1 MTTALATSSTL
12 AAQITVVTDR
22 LAPVGDDAIAKA
34 LRSLQTAG
42 LGLPASVNPK
52 DMNKVYSYA
61 LQGLSHEALMVAVR
75 KLVRGEY
82 DIDRKAFIPTPP
94 ELAAMVRSEARVITD
109 DLVRL
114 KQKAEAIRL
123 QSKPSTTEGTARD
136 PKARER
142 VQALLGQFRASVA
155 ASKAQERGAVADD
168 SVSPEMADMWA
179 KIMDLPDAKEV
190 GIEQVQY
197 RNAVR
202 AKLAKASQPD
212 EDSTNREAGHFGSRS
227 NDWRGHRLVIDEMNR
242 RAEETR

>member
-22 LAPVGDDAIAKA
+22 LAPVAEDAIAKA
-34 LRSLQTAG
+34 LRSLQAAG
-42 LGLPASVNPK
+42 LGLPSSVNPK

-61 LQGLSHEALMVAVR
+61 LHGLSHEALMVAVR

-82 DIDRKAFIPTPP
+82 DIDRRAFIPTPP
-94 ELAAMVRSEARVITD
+94 ELAAMVRAETRVITD

-114 KQKAEAIRL
+114 KQKAEAIGL
-123 QSKPSTTEGTARD
+123 QSKPSTTEGTASD

-142 VQALLGQFRASVA
+142 VQVLLGRFRAAVA
-155 ASKAQERGAVADD
+155 ASKAQDRRYVADD

-190 GIEQVQY
+190 GIDQVHY
-197 RNAVR
+197 RNSVR
-202 AKLAKASQPD
+202 EKLAKTS
-212 EDSTNREAGHFGSRS
+212 EA
-227 NDWRGHRLVIDEMNR
+227 
-242 RAEETR
+242 AQ